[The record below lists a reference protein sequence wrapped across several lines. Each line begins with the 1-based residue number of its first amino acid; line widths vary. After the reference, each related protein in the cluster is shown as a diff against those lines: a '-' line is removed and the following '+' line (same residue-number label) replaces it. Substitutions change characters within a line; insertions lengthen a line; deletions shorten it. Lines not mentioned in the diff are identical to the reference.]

1 MKKKH
6 LNLIILF
13 ICQGLNGSIISLLTL
28 TSTLV
33 GNKLSPIAYLSTLPI
48 TATVCG
54 AALMVYY
61 ASRLMEIYG
70 RKISFI
76 IGNIIGIIGSVLAC
90 ISIVYQSFT
99 LFILGAFVLGS
110 STVFNQYYRFAS
122 AEIFDDEV
130 NKKRSI
136 SIIIG
141 GGVFGGISGPFLAMK
156 GEYIFPDYHFL
167 GTFLLTAIICVII
180 IIIQSFFYL
189 PMELKK
195 EIIGKHI
202 KSSYKNEELVNLL
215 KSKLF
220 FLATSSCAIGFSLM
234 TLLMNA
240 TPLAMLHANFDVEDS
255 ALVLQWHFFAM
266 YAPALILPFFVDKLR
281 TTNIILFGSL
291 FFIIGM
297 IIAIFIDG
305 FHSFLF
311 SLFFIG
317 LGWAFMFN
325 GGTFLLNEFVSS
337 KFKHKLQGINSLVVY
352 LSNMISSLS
361 VGIVMSHPRGWGILN
376 IIGVILI
383 FIYTIV
389 FFIKSK
395 NLSGDK

>member
-1 MKKKH
+1 MNKKYI
-6 LNLIILF
+6 NLTLLF

-33 GNKLSPIAYLSTLPI
+33 GKTLAPIDYLSTLPI

-61 ASRLMEIYG
+61 ASMLMEIYG
-70 RKISFI
+70 RKIAFI
-76 IGNIIGIIGSVLAC
+76 IGNIIGIIGSGLAG
-90 ISIVYQSFT
+90 ISIIYQSF
-99 LFILGAFVLGS
+99 LMFIFGALILGC

-122 AEIFDDEV
+122 AEIFDDEL
-130 NKKRSI
+130 NKKRAI

-141 GGVFGGISGPFLAMK
+141 GGVFGGVLGPFLAMK

-167 GTFLLTAIICVII
+167 GTFLLIAIVCVVVII
-180 IIIQSFFYL
+180 LQSFVYF
-189 PMELKK
+189 PMGFKK
-195 EIIGKHI
+195 EIINTQCNTD
-202 KSSYKNEELVNLL
+202 YKNDNLADLL
-215 KSKLF
+215 KSRLF

-234 TLLMNA
+234 TLLMNS
-240 TPLAMLHANFDVEDS
+240 TPLAMLHAKFEVEDS

-266 YAPALILPFFVDKLR
+266 YAPALILPFLVNKLK
-281 TTNIILFGSL
+281 TTNIILLGAL

-305 FHSFLF
+305 FHGFLF
-311 SLFFIG
+311 SLFFVG

-325 GGTFLLNEFVSS
+325 GGTFLLNEFVNS

-361 VGIVMSHPRGWGILN
+361 VGIVMSYPGGWNILN
-376 IIGVILI
+376 SVGIILI
-383 FIYTIV
+383 VIYTIV
-389 FFIKSK
+389 F
-395 NLSGDK
+395 L

>member
-1 MKKKH
+1 MNKRYV
-6 LNLIILF
+6 NLILLF

-33 GNKLSPIAYLSTLPI
+33 GNTLSPIDYLSTLPI

-61 ASRLMEIYG
+61 ASMLMEMYG
-70 RKISFI
+70 RKVAFI
-76 IGNIIGIIGSVLAC
+76 IGNVIGLIGSGLAG
-90 ISIVYQSFT
+90 ISIIYQSFI
-99 LFILGAFVLGS
+99 LFILGVFILGC

-122 AEIFDDEV
+122 AEIFDDEL
-130 NKKRSI
+130 NKKRAT

-141 GGVFGGISGPFLAMK
+141 GGILGGVLGPFLAMK

-167 GTFLLTAIICVII
+167 GTFLLTSIVCLVVIV
-180 IIIQSFFYL
+180 IQLFVYV
-189 PMELKK
+189 PVELKK
-195 EIIGKHI
+195 EIIDTHPNTNDK
-202 KSSYKNEELVNLL
+202 KEDLADLL
-215 KSKLF
+215 KSRLF

-234 TLLMNA
+234 TLLMNS
-240 TPLAMLHANFDVEDS
+240 TPLAMLHAEFAVEDS
-255 ALVLQWHFFAM
+255 AFVLQWHFFAM
-266 YAPALILPFFVDKLR
+266 YAPALILPFLVSRLK

-297 IIAIFIDG
+297 FIAIFVDG
-305 FHSFLF
+305 FHGFLF
-311 SLFFIG
+311 SLFFVG

-325 GGTFLLNEFVSS
+325 GGTFLLNGFVNS
-337 KFKHKLQGINSLVVY
+337 KFKHKLQGMNSLIVY

-361 VGIVMSHPRGWGILN
+361 VGIVMSYSGGWNVLNYIGI
-376 IIGVILI
+376 ILI

-389 FFIKSK
+389 FFIKSQK
-395 NLSGDK
+395 LSNE